1 MAQTKEWLKT
11 ETVTVEEEIRKLI
24 LYNDNFNTF
33 DWVILS
39 LMEVCE
45 HSEEQATQ
53 CAWLV
58 HYRGK
63 YPVLSGTYDFLVPR
77 HNALAERGLSVNI
90 E

>member
-1 MAQTKEWLKT
+1 MTQTKEWLKT
-11 ETVTVEEEIRKLI
+11 KTVTVEEEIRKLI
-24 LYNDNFNTF
+24 LYNDDFNTF

-45 HSEEQATQ
+45 HTEEQATQ

-63 YPVLSGTYDFLVPR
+63 CPVLSGTYDFLVPR